1 MNSSNW
7 FFSLLPV
14 GAVLAVTLVLLLIRL
29 FARNWDSIY
38 DPRSRYQIWRDR
50 RRDNPVS
57 ISYYGRTMVNARK
70 LLKARKEKSC
80 KT

>member
-7 FFSLLPV
+7 FFGLLPV
-14 GAVLAVTLVLLLIRL
+14 GAVLAVLLVLLLIHL
-29 FARNWDSIY
+29 FARNCDSIY

-57 ISYYGRTMVNARK
+57 ISYYGRTVVDARK
-70 LLKARKEKSC
+70 LLKRNSKKRQ
-80 KT
+80 K

>member
-1 MNSSNW
+1 MNNFVFGW
-7 FFSLLPV
+7 IPV
-14 GAVLAVTLVLLLIRL
+14 GLVLLVVVPLLLIHL

-70 LLKARKEKSC
+70 LLNARKEESC

>member
-1 MNSSNW
+1 MNNFVFGW
-7 FFSLLPV
+7 IPV
-14 GAVLAVTLVLLLIRL
+14 GLVLLVVVPLLLIHV

>member
-1 MNSSNW
+1 MNNFVFGW
-7 FFSLLPV
+7 IPV
-14 GAVLAVTLVLLLIRL
+14 GLVLLVVVPLLLIHV

-70 LLKARKEKSC
+70 LLNARKEESC

>member
-1 MNSSNW
+1 MNNFVFGW
-7 FFSLLPV
+7 IPV
-14 GAVLAVTLVLLLIRL
+14 GLVLLVVVPLLLIYV

>member
-1 MNSSNW
+1 MNNFVFGW
-7 FFSLLPV
+7 IPV
-14 GAVLAVTLVLLLIRL
+14 GLVLLVVVPLLLIHL

>member
-1 MNSSNW
+1 MNNFVFGW
-7 FFSLLPV
+7 IPV
-14 GAVLAVTLVLLLIRL
+14 GFVILVVVPLLLIHL

>member
-1 MNSSNW
+1 MNNFVFGW
-7 FFSLLPV
+7 IPV
-14 GAVLAVTLVLLLIRL
+14 GLVLLVVVPLLLIHL

-57 ISYYGRTMVNARK
+57 ISYYGRMMVNARK

>member
-1 MNSSNW
+1 MNNFVFGW
-7 FFSLLPV
+7 IPV
-14 GAVLAVTLVLLLIRL
+14 GLVLLVVVPLLLIHV

-57 ISYYGRTMVNARK
+57 ISYYGRMMVNARK

>member
-1 MNSSNW
+1 MNNFVFGW
-7 FFSLLPV
+7 IPV
-14 GAVLAVTLVLLLIRL
+14 GLVLLVVVPLLLIHL

-70 LLKARKEKSC
+70 LLKARKEESC